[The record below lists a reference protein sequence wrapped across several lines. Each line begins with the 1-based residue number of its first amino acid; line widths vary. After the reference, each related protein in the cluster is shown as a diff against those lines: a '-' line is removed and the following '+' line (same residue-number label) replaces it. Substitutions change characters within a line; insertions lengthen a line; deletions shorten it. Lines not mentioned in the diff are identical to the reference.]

1 MWANP
6 WGGGG
11 PIQQSAFQGMPN
23 DQGKFNILLSIL
35 VLSSTRRGL
44 IKEIAIR
51 VGHLNHMI
59 INVN

>member
-23 DQGKFNILLSIL
+23 DQGKFNISLSML
-35 VLSSTRRGL
+35 VLSSSRRGQ
-44 IKEIAIR
+44 ITSK
-51 VGHLNHMI
+51 VGHLNDMCKN
-59 INVN
+59 INY

>member
-23 DQGKFNILLSIL
+23 DQGKLTFCSPY
-35 VLSSTRRGL
+35 
-44 IKEIAIR
+44 KFCQAPEED
-51 VGHLNHMI
+51 
-59 INVN
+59 

>member
-23 DQGKFNILLSIL
+23 DQGKFNILFSML
-35 VLSSTRRGL
+35 VLSCSRRGQ
-44 IKEIAIR
+44 ITSK
-51 VGHLNHMI
+51 VGHLNDMCK
-59 INVN
+59 NVN